1 MKSGPGPKNGEQ
13 YGATFSEDDYKSPP
27 PPEEGVGD
35 IADNEHV
42 APLVE
47 GGQVKQEPD
56 ISVEEVGVGSMI
68 SQRLGVGADSNSNM
82 LEYTA
87 DTCGGQV
94 SAFFLSYFSSWR
106 GLAMSFVIQSFII
119 DILFLEFLVRV
130 LMVLMGCT
138 YAVSAE
144 QHLTGDL
151 I

>member
-27 PPEEGVGD
+27 PPEEGDDD

-42 APLVE
+42 ALVE

-68 SQRLGVGADSNSNM
+68 SQRLGFGVDSNSNM

-94 SAFFLSYFSSWR
+94 SAFFCLISVH
-106 GLAMSFVIQSFII
+106 GG
-119 DILFLEFLVRV
+119 V
-130 LMVLMGCT
+130 L
-138 YAVSAE
+138 
-144 QHLTGDL
+144 Q
-151 I
+151 